1 MRNWRQ
7 WVATSSAALF
17 MGAVNFNNVAR
28 KPEFQTLPTIDILQ
42 LIVTGMCL
50 GAVIGLTAIFLRGPR
65 SS

>member
-1 MRNWRQ
+1 
-7 WVATSSAALF
+7 

-50 GAVIGLTAIFLRGPR
+50 GAVIGLTAIFLRGSR